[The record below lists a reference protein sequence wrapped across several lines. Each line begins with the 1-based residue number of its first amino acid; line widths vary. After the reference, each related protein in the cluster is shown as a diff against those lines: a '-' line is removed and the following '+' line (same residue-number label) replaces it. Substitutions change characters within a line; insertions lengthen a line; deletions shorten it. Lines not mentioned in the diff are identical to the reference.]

1 MASPSSPHSRW
12 WFQPV
17 ARNGPPIDETAV
29 GERYAAWFGRG
40 LRGIGMRYVFSR
52 RGLWV
57 INTPFRRILA
67 AANIGPQDRVLDLGC
82 GIGNILI
89 ALAERIAFTR
99 PPIGVDVSPALID
112 LGRGEIRKA
121 GLDQKIE
128 LRVAPASRLP
138 FADASFDLVLTSH
151 VIKHLDDEALAACFR
166 EVARLLGPGGRFLM
180 WEFKKSPLSAPIFI
194 SARATGL
201 PPPFRLRSES
211 TLRSALTQ
219 AGFQRVH
226 RVSTGFFIVP
236 PVPRLALLATR

>member
-1 MASPSSPHSRW
+1 MAGS
-12 WFQPV
+12 
-17 ARNGPPIDETAV
+17 GPPIDETAV
-29 GERYAAWFGRG
+29 GQRYADWFSRG

-57 INTPFRRILA
+57 INTPYRRILA
-67 AANIGPQDRVLDLGC
+67 AAHIGPQDHVLDLGC

-89 ALAERIAFTR
+89 ALAERIAFAR

-112 LGRGEIRKA
+112 IGRGEIRKA

-128 LRVAPASRLP
+128 LRAAPATRLP
-138 FADASFDLVLTSH
+138 FDDASFDVALTSH
-151 VIKHLDDEALAACFR
+151 VIKHLDDEALAACFH

-180 WEFKKSPLSAPIFI
+180 WEFKKSPLSAPLFI

-201 PPPFRLRSES
+201 PPPFTLRSEP

-219 AGFQRVH
+219 AGFARVN
-226 RVSTGFFIVP
+226 RVRTGWFIAP
-236 PVPRLALLATR
+236 PVPRIALLATR